1 MDDNRIGDD
10 NEGLGAQCRL
20 LNCRHRDHLPKA
32 ESQYGKNERG
42 SDGFD
47 LCVTEYPLGEYH
59 QKIEQPGSLYEHTC
73 HL

>member
-1 MDDNRIGDD
+1 MGDNRIDGG
-10 NEGLGAQCRL
+10 NGVLGAQYRL

-32 ESQYGKNERG
+32 GNQYEKNERG

-59 QKIEQPGSLYEHTC
+59 QKIEQPGS
-73 HL
+73 